1 MRGRSFSRAS
11 GGMGRVVGV
20 GVVWRVRVG
29 AVEGGTGGETV
40 AFVAQGW
47 VRDGVGLL
55 AVGVGALS
63 IVNR

>member
-1 MRGRSFSRAS
+1 
-11 GGMGRVVGV
+11 MGRVVGV